1 MDENSPKDAGLVAEW
16 RTLGR
21 RPERGCVKRYC
32 KGLVVDEGVVR
43 DAYEEWLSHGSG
55 KRNSWRVPKDYGSPD
70 ALVSE
75 IAREVRER
83 SLSFVPIRRH
93 EAIEPT
99 NGKIR
104 LIGVE
109 SVKQQ
114 VVDYVVVMCCED
126 MLRAKVGYWQV
137 AGVPGKGCLFAANA
151 VRRWVSD
158 GSSRYFAKSDIT
170 KCYPSTNAGM
180 VRDIVARYV
189 ASPDVL
195 YCLDSVLSTYD
206 GGGLEIGSYLSS
218 RLMGLV
224 LSFAYHHVE
233 SLSKTRRGR
242 SVPLV
247 THQVWQMDDMV
258 LFSRSKSDL
267 ARAMRSLERF
277 MGEELGLSMK
287 PWKVCRVG
295 DDEPVDICGFR
306 IRTSHVELRDGTFLR
321 ARRAFAR
328 FDRRLDVESARRVTS
343 YYGLLSH
350 SDARGLMRRLH
361 MDRTA
366 ARARRLISEESRKH
380 GT

>member
-295 DDEPVDICGFR
+295 DDEPVDICGSVSR
-306 IRTSHVELRDGTFLR
+306 PSHVEIRDRTFLR
-321 ARRAFAR
+321 GRRAFRSFAR
-328 FDRRLDVESARRVTS
+328 RPTLAGARRVCS
-343 YYGLLSH
+343 YYGVFGH
-350 SDARGLMRRLH
+350 ADCCGLMQRENMLYLAAKARKMISDH
-361 MDRTA
+361 DRG
-366 ARARRLISEESRKH
+366 IDK
-380 GT
+380 